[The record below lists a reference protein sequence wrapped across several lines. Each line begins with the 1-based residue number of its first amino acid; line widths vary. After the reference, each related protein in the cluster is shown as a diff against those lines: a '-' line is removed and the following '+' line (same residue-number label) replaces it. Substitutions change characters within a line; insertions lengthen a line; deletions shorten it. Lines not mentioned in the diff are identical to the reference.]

1 MKKVLILGAGRVAHP
16 MVKYLLANQLSVTL
30 ADMDVVRARL
40 LLDGHANGIAVGFDV
55 SNSESLDALV
65 QQHHL
70 VVSLLPYQ
78 FHEQVAE
85 ACIRFKRNMVTTSYV
100 KPEMQQM
107 NDRAVAA
114 GIIILNE
121 LGLDPGIDH
130 MSAMQII
137 DHVHA
142 QGGLIESFHS
152 ICGALPA
159 PEAAENPFGYKFSW
173 SPKGVI
179 MASNNNA
186 RYLDKGKLIELHTK
200 DLFKYPIQVP
210 FDGVGELEVYPNRD
224 SISYVD
230 VYGIP
235 EVKTMYRGTFRY
247 KGWCEAMDALKA
259 LGLTS
264 PEQMDFTGMSYE
276 QMLAKQL
283 GLTKWNDIK
292 AEVAGFLGLE
302 LNAIAI
308 QAMEWLGLF
317 QPIAMGRSQDSCFD
331 ILSDLMLEK
340 MELQAHERDM
350 VVMQHLFKAAYPDG
364 RSEVIRSRLLE
375 FGILGSDTAIARTV
389 SLPAAIGVKLILEEK
404 INLKGIYRP
413 VLPEI
418 YTPVLEELKK
428 LGIKMTEEYGL
439 TESESIGNHKS
450 K

>member
-1 MKKVLILGAGRVAHP
+1 
-16 MVKYLLANQLSVTL
+16 
-30 ADMDVVRARL
+30 
-40 LLDGHANGIAVGFDV
+40 
-55 SNSESLDALV
+55 
-65 QQHHL
+65 
-70 VVSLLPYQ
+70 
-78 FHEQVAE
+78 
-85 ACIRFKRNMVTTSYV
+85 
-100 KPEMQQM
+100 
-107 NDRAVAA
+107 
-114 GIIILNE
+114 
-121 LGLDPGIDH
+121 
-130 MSAMQII
+130 
-137 DHVHA
+137 
-142 QGGLIESFHS
+142 
-152 ICGALPA
+152 
-159 PEAAENPFGYKFSW
+159 
-173 SPKGVI
+173 

-283 GLTKWNDIK
+283 GLTTWNDIK

-439 TESESIGNHKS
+439 PESESIGNHKS

>member
-65 QQHHL
+65 QQHHI

-159 PEAAENPFGYKFSW
+159 PEAAENPFGYKFS
-173 SPKGVI
+173 
-179 MASNNNA
+179 
-186 RYLDKGKLIELHTK
+186 
-200 DLFKYPIQVP
+200 
-210 FDGVGELEVYPNRD
+210 
-224 SISYVD
+224 
-230 VYGIP
+230 
-235 EVKTMYRGTFRY
+235 
-247 KGWCEAMDALKA
+247 
-259 LGLTS
+259 
-264 PEQMDFTGMSYE
+264 
-276 QMLAKQL
+276 
-283 GLTKWNDIK
+283 
-292 AEVAGFLGLE
+292 
-302 LNAIAI
+302 
-308 QAMEWLGLF
+308 
-317 QPIAMGRSQDSCFD
+317 
-331 ILSDLMLEK
+331 
-340 MELQAHERDM
+340 
-350 VVMQHLFKAAYPDG
+350 
-364 RSEVIRSRLLE
+364 
-375 FGILGSDTAIARTV
+375 
-389 SLPAAIGVKLILEEK
+389 
-404 INLKGIYRP
+404 
-413 VLPEI
+413 
-418 YTPVLEELKK
+418 
-428 LGIKMTEEYGL
+428 
-439 TESESIGNHKS
+439 
-450 K
+450 